1 MFSKSLEA
9 YWFRLIVPLYFFLPK
24 KSFLSHFIAN
34 IFQKHMR
41 FSFLNKKVYEWLRTL
56 LEKKIQSNKAI
67 RAQKLN
73 LDNKEHRIESPT
85 YHFGVFKTTEDTRKA
100 PSGVFSC
107 EFDFFF
113 LKSDCLCLQGV
124 PKLNKKS
131 QTNKQKNKETN
142 TQKNYKTPPYL
153 QKTNFSIRP
162 F

>member
-1 MFSKSLEA
+1 MVSFDCP
-9 YWFRLIVPLYFFLPK
+9 FVLIFCKK
-24 KSFLSHFIAN
+24 KSFLSHFRVN

-56 LEKKIQSNKAI
+56 LEKKIQSNKEI

-73 LDNKEHRIESPT
+73 LDNKEHRTELPT
-85 YHFGVFKTTEDTRKA
+85 HHFGAFITTEDTRKA

-142 TQKNYKTPPYL
+142 TQKNCKTPPYL

-162 F
+162 Y